1 MIDRWVTMLVLAVAM
16 GSWGCT
22 AKPAPPMP
30 PTPPP
35 PAALRVGMGTQSPPY
50 AFIQGGRLV
59 GIEVDLAAQLA
70 HDMGRR
76 LEVVEMP
83 FGELIPALLGKRVDI
98 VMSGLSSTPSRRI
111 RVDFSDPYFRP
122 GLMAA
127 VRISDRNT
135 YKTVDD
141 ISGGSAAIGV
151 VSDTTAERVVRERV
165 PNGIISAYPAAR
177 YAASELKE
185 RRIDIYVGD
194 APVVLWMVSENDS
207 DLSVVREGRDIQ
219 EIAWA
224 VRPGE
229 RDLLTQVNSILARWK
244 QQGLIDATLRRW
256 MPSGAGRR

>member
-1 MIDRWVTMLVLAVAM
+1 MIDRWVTMLMLAVAV
-16 GSWGCT
+16 GSWGCSS
-22 AKPAPPMP
+22 ASQPAPKPPMP
-30 PTPPP
+30 PQQAT
-35 PAALRVGMGTQSPPY
+35 LRVGMGTQSPPY

-70 HDMGRR
+70 HDMGRK

-83 FGELIPALLGKRVDI
+83 FGELIPALLARKVDI
-98 VMSGLSSTPSRRI
+98 VMSGLSSTPTRRI

-127 VRISDRNT
+127 VRTGDKGT

-165 PNGIISAYPAAR
+165 PNGIINAYPAAR

-185 RRIDIYVGD
+185 GRIDVYVGD
-194 APVVLWMVSENDS
+194 APVVLWMVSENES
-207 DLSVVREGRDIQ
+207 DLVVVREGRDVQ
-219 EIAWA
+219 ELAWA

-229 RDLLTQVNSILARWK
+229 RDLLATVNGILARWK
-244 QQGLIDATLRRW
+244 QQGLVNATLSRW
-256 MPSGAGRR
+256 MPSGVGR